1 MAIEKKLSEVE
12 LLDEITPD
20 VNLVAEQGG
29 GGNA

>member
-12 LLDEITPD
+12 LLEQISSD
-20 VNLVAEQGG
+20 VNIVAEQGG